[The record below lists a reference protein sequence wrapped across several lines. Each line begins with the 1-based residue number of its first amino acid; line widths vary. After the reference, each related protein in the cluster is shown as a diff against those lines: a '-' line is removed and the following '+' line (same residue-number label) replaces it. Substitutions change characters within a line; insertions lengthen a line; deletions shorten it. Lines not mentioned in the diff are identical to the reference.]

1 MALKTPE
8 QYFDSLRRLK
18 RRVFILGE
26 EVAEP
31 NDHPI
36 IRPTTNAVAKTY
48 ELAQKPELAGLMTV
62 KSPLTNETI
71 NRFCHIQGSMEDMI
85 KKVKMLRLVGQQTAT
100 CFQRCAGLDCLNSLY
115 SITWEADKE
124 LGTEY
129 HARFLRFMKRVQAED
144 LVCDAAMTDA
154 RGDRSKAPHEQADP
168 DLFLHIV
175 EQKPDGIV
183 VRGAK
188 AHQTG
193 ALNSHE
199 VVVMPTTAMKA
210 GSEDYAVAFAV
221 PADAEGITY
230 ICGRQSCDTRKTEAS
245 KGDVGNPNYGG
256 HEALIVFD
264 NVFVPWER
272 IFMFRETAFTGRL
285 VERFASYHRTS
296 YGGCKVGMGDVLI
309 WATAAIAEYI
319 GVDKAAHVR
328 DKLAEMTHMNETLH
342 AGAIAAS
349 ADGYRLESGNY
360 MVDLLLA
367 NTCKLNVT
375 RLPWEISR
383 IAQDIAGGLLVTLPG
398 ECDFANPQTGP
409 YLKKYLMGVSRVPVE
424 DKVKIL
430 RLIEN
435 ITMGTGAVGYLTESI
450 HGAGSPQAQKIMI
463 QRYGNWE
470 RKKDLAKRIAGI
482 GQAPD
487 GPGKRERE

>member
-1 MALKTPE
+1 FLE
-8 QYFDSLRRLK
+8 R
-18 RRVFILGE
+18 
-26 EVAEP
+26 
-31 NDHPI
+31 
-36 IRPTTNAVAKTY
+36 
-48 ELAQKPELAGLMTV
+48 
-62 KSPLTNETI
+62 
-71 NRFCHIQGSMEDMI
+71 IQ
-85 KKVKMLRLVGQQTAT
+85 T
-100 CFQRCAGLDCLNSLY
+100 
-115 SITWEADKE
+115 
-124 LGTEY
+124 
-129 HARFLRFMKRVQAED
+129 ED

-154 RGDRSKAPHEQADP
+154 RGDRSLAPHEQADP

-175 EQKPDGIV
+175 EQKQDGIV

-221 PADAEGITY
+221 PADAEGIMY
-230 ICGRQSCDTRKTEAS
+230 IYGRQSCDTRKLEATT
-245 KGDVGNPNYGG
+245 GDVGNPNYGG
-256 HEALIVFD
+256 QEALIVFD

-272 IFMFRETAFTGRL
+272 VFMCRETVFAGRL
-285 VERFASYHRTS
+285 VERFASYHRAS

-309 WATAAIAEYI
+309 GATAAIAEYI
-319 GVDKAAHVR
+319 GVDKASHIR

-349 ADGYRLESGNY
+349 ADGHRLESGNY
-360 MVDLLLA
+360 MVDILLA
-367 NTCKLNVT
+367 NICKLNVT

-383 IAQDIAGGLLVTLPG
+383 IAQDIAGGILVTLPG
-398 ECDFANPQTGP
+398 EVDFANPQTGP
-409 YLKKYLMGVSRVPVE
+409 YLKKYLKGVSRVPVE
-424 DKVKIL
+424 AKVKIL

-450 HGAGSPQAQKIMI
+450 HGAGSPQAQKVMI

-470 RKKDLAKRIAGI
+470 HKKDLAKKIAGI
-482 GQAPD
+482 V
-487 GPGKRERE
+487 